1 MSRTSIPPYDRRTAM
16 MKAWYEKSI
25 NALQLNGKGERT
37 QEAYTRSV
45 RMLVEFYHKTRDLI
59 TEEELQ
65 HYFLHRRNVDQWSP
79 ATLRICYSGL
89 RFFFEHVLHRDWHTL
104 KLIHPNIA
112 KNPVVRRLTRLSKPP
127 GNATVPPGPLDWLT

>member
-1 MSRTSIPPYDRRTAM
+1 M

-45 RMLVEFYHKTRDLI
+45 RMLVEFYHKTPDLI

-65 HYFLHRRNVDQWSP
+65 HYFLHRRNVDHWPP
-79 ATLRICYSGL
+79 ATLRICYSGI
-89 RFFFEHVLHRDWHTL
+89 RFFFEYVLHRNWHTL
-104 KLIHPNIA
+104 RLIHAQREQQLPARCQI
-112 KNPVVRRLTRLSKPP
+112 R
-127 GNATVPPGPLDWLT
+127 PLR